1 MASRKPANRP
11 AVRHMSHNH
20 PLHVFKARDKDE
32 ISCSGCNLDLTGQAF
47 KCTKSECDYFLHKS
61 CFDLPRETNHKSH
74 PKHSLTLLH
83 SPPNGQFY
91 TCHACGEYGSG
102 FVYNCAECQYDVH
115 VGCVFLA
122 ETVKGED
129 HEHPLILLYNTPCK
143 GNDDGAMFI
152 CDVCE
157 VYMSGNL
164 WVYYCKE
171 CDYGTHVHA
180 CAVYEDNEPKERRG
194 KGEGEESST
203 AAIVESFMKAQYEIL
218 KTLHLEACI
227 NKFSSV

>member
-47 KCTKSECDYFLHKS
+47 KCA
-61 CFDLPRETNHKSH
+61 N
-74 PKHSLTLLH
+74 
-83 SPPNGQFY
+83 QFY
-91 TCHACGEYGSG
+91 TCYACGEYGSG
-102 FVYNCAECQYDVH
+102 FVYNGAECQYDVH

-129 HEHPLILLYNTPCK
+129 HEHPLTLLYNTPCK

-157 VYMSGNL
+157 QYMSGNL

-194 KGEGEESST
+194 EGEEEASST
-203 AAIVESFMKAQYEIL
+203 AAIVESFMKAQDEIL